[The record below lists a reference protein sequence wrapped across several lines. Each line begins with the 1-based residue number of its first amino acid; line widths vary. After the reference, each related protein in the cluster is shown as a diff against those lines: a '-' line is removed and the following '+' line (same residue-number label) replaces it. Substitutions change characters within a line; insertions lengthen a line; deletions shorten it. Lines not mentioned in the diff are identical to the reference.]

1 MGVDYTAYVMYGAEF
16 PYSAKLAELCEQHED
31 DYPELDFIID
41 GMCGKYIMIGKSICV
56 GSDGDTSDGPTR
68 LNFVGTRHKTIH
80 DQIEK
85 LTGLQVECDYY
96 FVGHY
101 S

>member
-1 MGVDYTAYVMYGAEF
+1 MYGTEF
-16 PYSAKLAELCEQHED
+16 PFSTELADLCEQHED
-31 DYPELDFIID
+31 SELDFIID
-41 GMCGKYIMIGKSICV
+41 GMCAKYIMIGKAICV
-56 GSDGDTSDGPTR
+56 GSDGDSVGGPTR
-68 LNFVGTRHKTIH
+68 MNFVGTRHKEIH

-85 LTGLQVECDYY
+85 FIGRPVACDYY